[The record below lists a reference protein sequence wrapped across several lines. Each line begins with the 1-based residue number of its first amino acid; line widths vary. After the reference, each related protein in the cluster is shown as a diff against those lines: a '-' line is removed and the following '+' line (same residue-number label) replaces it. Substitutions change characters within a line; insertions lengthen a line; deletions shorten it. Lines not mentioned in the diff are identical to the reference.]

1 MHGGSAEHFLKIKI
15 IHNQPRQTY
24 HYQRIQ
30 HKVNFPSLLLLPPQ
44 MIILELC
51 RPIIIEILGLFLYV
65 LRKML
70 KVVCFTGVGLF
81 EGVVGLF

>member
-1 MHGGSAEHFLKIKI
+1 MHGGSAEYFLKIKI

-24 HYQRIQ
+24 HYKRIQ
-30 HKVNFPSLLLLPPQ
+30 HKVNFPSLLLLPSQ

-51 RPIIIEILGLFLYV
+51 RPIIVEVLGLFLYI
-65 LRKML
+65 LREMF
-70 KVVCFTGVGLF
+70 KVVGFTGIGLF